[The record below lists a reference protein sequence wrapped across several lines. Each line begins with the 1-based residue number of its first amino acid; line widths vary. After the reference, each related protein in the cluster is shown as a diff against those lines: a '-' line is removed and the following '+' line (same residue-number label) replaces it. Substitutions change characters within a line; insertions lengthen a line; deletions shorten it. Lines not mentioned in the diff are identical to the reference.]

1 MISQYI
7 SKLQEK
13 IDLTYDEINQIMTE
27 MLSGK
32 TDDTQNSDF
41 LSFLAQKGETD
52 DELLGM
58 LDKMEEFSLKI
69 TPKNQGTII
78 DMCGTGGDKLQTF
91 NISTTASFV
100 VAASGGIVAK
110 HGNRSS
116 SGVSGSADI
125 FEYFGY
131 NLNSEPAEIVDILEK
146 YNICFM
152 FAQKFHPAMKH
163 VSAARKQL
171 GKRTA
176 FNLLGPLSNPA
187 NVKNQLVGV
196 FSIEY
201 LDRLPQILK
210 RKGAQNIMTV
220 RSDDG
225 MDEFSTS
232 STNRVGILRK
242 DKVLMN
248 VIDPEVVGLHKS
260 KLSDIQ
266 IESKQDAIESFV
278 KVLNNTANQAMIETT
293 VLNAAGGLIVAD
305 IAKNF
310 EDAVEI
316 ATNTIESGKAYSLL
330 EKFVK
335 GTGNIS
341 KLKEITNG

>member
-1 MISQYI
+1 MISDLI

-13 IDLTYDEINQIMTE
+13 TDLTYDEINQVMTDV
-27 MLSGK
+27 LSGK
-32 TDDTQNSDF
+32 TTDTENADF
-41 LSFLAQKGETD
+41 LSNLADKGETD

-58 LDKMEEFSLKI
+58 LDKMQEFSLKI
-69 TPKNQGTII
+69 EPKNTGTII

-91 NISTTASFV
+91 NVSTTASFV
-100 VAASGGIVAK
+100 VAAAGGVVAK

-116 SGVSGSADI
+116 SGISGSADI

-131 NLNSEPAEIVDILEK
+131 DLDLEPPKIAEMLEK
-146 YNICFM
+146 HNICFM

-163 VSAARKQL
+163 VSTARKQL

-187 NVKNQLVGV
+187 RVKNQLVGV

-201 LDRLPQILK
+201 LDRLPLILK

-232 STNRVGILRK
+232 STNRVCILR
-242 DKVLMN
+242 DEKVLMN
-248 VIDPEVVGLHKS
+248 AIDPEVVGLHKS
-260 KLSDIQ
+260 SLKDIQ
-266 IESKQDAIESFV
+266 IQTKKEAIKSFV
-278 KVLNNTANQAMIETT
+278 GVLNNTANQAMVETAA
-293 VLNAAGGLIVAD
+293 LNAAGGLIVAN
-305 IAKNF
+305 ISNNF
-310 EDAVEI
+310 EEAVEL
-316 ATNTIESGKAYSLL
+316 ALNTIKDGKAFSLL
-330 EKFVK
+330 EKFVQD
-335 GTGNIS
+335 TGDLS
-341 KLKEITNG
+341 KLKEVTNG

>member
-1 MISQYI
+1 MISELI

-13 IDLTYDEINQIMTE
+13 TDLSYDQMNNIMTD

-32 TDDTQNSDF
+32 TTDIENADF
-41 LSFLAQKGETD
+41 LSKLAQKGETD

-58 LDKMEEFSLKI
+58 LDKMHEFSLKVE
-69 TPKNQGTII
+69 TKNSGTVI
-78 DMCGTGGDKLQTF
+78 DMCGTGGDSLQTF

-131 NLNSEPAEIVDILEK
+131 NLNMNPIEISEVLQK
-146 YNICFM
+146 HNICFM
-152 FAQKFHPAMKH
+152 FAQKFHPAMRY
-163 VSAARKQL
+163 VSTARKQL
-171 GKRTA
+171 GIRTA

-187 NVKNQLVGV
+187 GVKNQLIGV
-196 FSIEY
+196 FSIDF
-201 LDRLPQILK
+201 LDRLPVLLK

-232 STNRVGILRK
+232 ATNRVCVLRK

-248 VIDPEVVGLHKS
+248 AIDPEVVGLHKS
-260 KLSDIQ
+260 SLKDIQ
-266 IESKQDAIESFV
+266 IESKKDAMSSFV
-278 KVLNNTANQAMIETT
+278 GVLNNTANQAMIETT
-293 VLNAAGGLIVAD
+293 ALNAAGGLIVAG
-305 IAKNF
+305 IANNF
-310 EDAVEI
+310 EQGVEI
-316 ATNTIESGKAYSLL
+316 ALNTIKDGKAFSLL
-330 EKFVK
+330 EKFVAD
-335 GTGNIS
+335 TGDIL
-341 KLKEITNG
+341 KLKEITDG

>member
-1 MISQYI
+1 MISELI

-13 IDLTYDEINQIMTE
+13 TDLTYDEMNQVMTDV
-27 MLSGK
+27 LSGK
-32 TDDTQNSDF
+32 TTDAENADF
-41 LSFLAQKGETD
+41 LSNLADKGETD

-58 LDKMEEFSLKI
+58 LDKMQEFSLKI
-69 TPKNQGTII
+69 EPKNTGTII

-100 VAASGGIVAK
+100 VAAAGGIVAK

-116 SGVSGSADI
+116 SGISGSADI

-131 NLNSEPAEIVDILEK
+131 DLNLEPTKIAEVLEK
-146 YNICFM
+146 HNICFM

-187 NVKNQLVGV
+187 GVKNQLVGV

-201 LDRLPQILK
+201 LDRLPLILK
-210 RKGAQNIMTV
+210 RKGAENIMTV

-232 STNRVGILRK
+232 STNRVCILRD

-248 VIDPEVVGLHKS
+248 AIDPEVVGLHKS
-260 KLSDIQ
+260 SLNDIQ
-266 IESKQDAIESFV
+266 IQTKEDAIKSFV
-278 KVLNNTANQAMIETT
+278 GVLNNTANQAMIETAA
-293 VLNAAGGLIVAD
+293 LNAAGGLIVAN
-305 IAKNF
+305 ISNNF
-310 EDAVEI
+310 EEAVEL
-316 ATNTIESGKAYSLL
+316 ALNTIKDGKAFSLL
-330 EKFVK
+330 EKFVQD
-335 GTGNIS
+335 TGDIS
-341 KLKEITNG
+341 KLKEITDG

>member
-1 MISQYI
+1 MITDII

-13 IDLTYDEINQIMTE
+13 TDLTYDEMNQVMTDV
-27 MLSGK
+27 LSGK
-32 TDDTQNSDF
+32 TNDAENADF
-41 LSFLAQKGETD
+41 LSHLADKGETD

-58 LDKMEEFSLKI
+58 LDKMQEFSLKVEA
-69 TPKNQGTII
+69 KNQGTLI

-100 VAASGGIVAK
+100 VAAAGGKVAK

-131 NLNSEPAEIVDILEK
+131 DLDSEPVKIAEILQK
-146 YNICFM
+146 HNICFM
-152 FAQKFHPAMKH
+152 FAQKFHPAMRH
-163 VSAARKQL
+163 VSTARKQL

-187 NVKNQLVGV
+187 DVKNQLVGV

-201 LDRLPQILK
+201 LDRLPLLLK
-210 RKGAQNIMTV
+210 RKGAENIMTV

-232 STNRVGILRK
+232 AVNRVCVLK
-242 DKVLMN
+242 NDKVLMN
-248 VIDPEVVGLHKS
+248 AIDPEVLGLHKS
-260 KLSDIQ
+260 TLQDIQ
-266 IESKQDAIESFV
+266 INTKDDAIKSFV
-278 KVLNNTANQAMIETT
+278 GVLNNTANQAMIETT
-293 VLNAAGGLIVAD
+293 ALNAAGGLIVAN
-305 IAKNF
+305 ISKNF
-310 EDAVEI
+310 EEAVEL
-316 ATNTIESGKAYSLL
+316 ALDTIKSGKAFSLL
-330 EKFVK
+330 EKFVQD
-335 GTGNIS
+335 TGDIS
-341 KLKEITNG
+341 KIKEITNG

>member
-1 MISQYI
+1 MIQKII
-7 SKLQEK
+7 SKLQDK
-13 IDLTYDEINQIMTE
+13 TDLTYDEINNVMTDI
-27 MLSGK
+27 LSGNTTLEENMK
-32 TDDTQNSDF
+32 F
-41 LSFLAQKGETD
+41 LSNLAEKGETD

-58 LDKMEEFSLKI
+58 LDKMQELSLKI
-69 TPKNQGTII
+69 EPKTDEKII

-100 VAASGGIVAK
+100 VAAAGGKVAK

-131 NLNSEPAEIVDILEK
+131 DLNQEPVKIAQTLEK
-146 YNICFM
+146 HNICFM

-163 VSAARKQL
+163 VGPARKQL

-196 FSIEY
+196 FSTEY
-201 LDRLPQILK
+201 LDRLPAILK
-210 RKGAQNIMTV
+210 RKGAENIMTV

-232 STNRVGILRK
+232 STNRVCILRD

-248 VIDPEVVGLHKS
+248 AIDPEVVGLHKS
-260 KLSDIQ
+260 SLKDIQ
-266 IESKQDAIESFV
+266 IETKEEAIESFV
-278 KVLNNTANQAMIETT
+278 RVLNNTANKAMIETCA
-293 VLNAAGGLIVAD
+293 LNAAGGMIVANK
-305 IAKNF
+305 ATNF
-310 EDAVEI
+310 EEAVQI
-316 ATNTIESGKAYSLL
+316 ALNTIDSGNAFKLL
-330 EKFVK
+330 ENFVK
-335 GTGNIS
+335 DTGDIS
-341 KLKEITNG
+341 KLKEMV

>member
-1 MISQYI
+1 MISEI
-7 SKLQEK
+7 IKKLEEK
-13 IDLTYDEINQIMTE
+13 TDLSYDEINTVMTDI
-27 MLSGK
+27 LSGK
-32 TDDTQNSDF
+32 TSTKDNYDF
-41 LSFLAQKGETD
+41 LSMLAEKGETD

-58 LDKMEEFSLKI
+58 LDKMQEFSLKI
-69 TPKNQGTII
+69 EPKNTQTII

-91 NISTTASFV
+91 NVSTTASFV
-100 VAASGGIVAK
+100 VAAAGGMVAK

-131 NLNSEPAEIVDILEK
+131 DLNQEPSKIADILEK
-146 YNICFM
+146 HKICFM
-152 FAQKFHPAMKH
+152 FAQKFHPAMRH
-163 VSAARKQL
+163 VAEARKEL

-187 NVKNQLVGV
+187 GVKNQLVGV

-201 LDRLPQILK
+201 LDRLPKILK
-210 RKGAQNIMTV
+210 RKGAENIMTV

-232 STNRVGILRK
+232 STNRVCILRD

-248 VIDPEVVGLHKS
+248 AIDPEVVGLHKS
-260 KLSDIQ
+260 SLKDIQ
-266 IESKQDAIESFV
+266 IKNKDEAIKSFV
-278 KVLNNTANQAMIETT
+278 NILNNTANQAMIETT
-293 VLNAAGGLIVAD
+293 ILNAAGGLIVAN

-310 EDAVEI
+310 EEGVDVAKK
-316 ATNTIESGKAYSLL
+316 TISDGTAFKLL
-330 EKFVK
+330 ENFVAD
-335 GTGNIS
+335 TGDIS
-341 KLKEITNG
+341 KLKELA

>member
-1 MISQYI
+1 MISELI
-7 SKLQEK
+7 KKLEEK
-13 IDLTYDEINQIMTE
+13 MDLKYDEVNRVMTDI
-27 MLSGK
+27 LSGK
-32 TDDTQNSDF
+32 TTDSENVSF
-41 LSFLAQKGETD
+41 LSNLAEKGETD

-58 LDKMEEFSLKI
+58 LDKMNEFSLKVV
-69 TPKNQGTII
+69 PKNQGTII

-100 VAASGGIVAK
+100 VAAAGGIVAK

-131 NLNSEPAEIVDILEK
+131 DLNQDPTQIADILEK
-146 YNICFM
+146 HRICFM

-163 VSAARKQL
+163 VSNARKQI

-187 NVKNQLVGV
+187 GVKNQLVGV

-201 LDRLPQILK
+201 LDRLPLIMK
-210 RKGAQNIMTV
+210 RKGVENIMTV

-232 STNRVGILRK
+232 AVNRVCILRN

-248 VIDPEVVGLHKS
+248 AIDPEVVGLHKS
-260 KLSDIQ
+260 SLQDIQ
-266 IESKQDAIESFV
+266 IKTKEDAIKSFV
-278 KVLNNTANQAMIETT
+278 RVLNNTANQAMIETT
-293 VLNAAGGLIVAD
+293 VLNAAGGLIVAN

-310 EDAVEI
+310 EEGVEL
-316 ATNTIESGKAYSLL
+316 AKKTIQDGKAFRLL

-335 GTGNIS
+335 DTGDYS
-341 KLKEITNG
+341 KLKEIVDG